1 MGYESKVIFK
11 AVMDILKTSATLE
24 EAMERIADVA
34 NVDEVI
40 VTPTKKIK
48 KDDSNAD

>member
-11 AVMDILKTSATLE
+11 AVMDILKTSDSLE
-24 EAMERIADVA
+24 EAMERVAEVA

-40 VTPTKKIK
+40 VKPGKKAE
-48 KDDSNAD
+48 KDEK